1 MNQLGLFEDNQLSL
15 FEKSTNEENIDITF
29 LNIIK
34 DNEVVQMSIK
44 ELFDTSL
51 YSELKAVSFV
61 ASPKFFF
68 STTKDFKKITLILGI
83 EDGSVANSFA
93 TGIAPLFDV
102 SERINIFNS
111 LSDEVKENIRSNNYS
126 IRYPHQG
133 NPIHSKIYLLQGA
146 EATRVIVGSA
156 NFTETAFNNRKQ
168 FEEILVF
175 DNSPLY
181 EIYENRFKD
190 IYNQTVDYIP
200 EMIKKQY
207 ETEKV
212 WVADPEYMKDILI
225 DDLIRQKVV
234 VQLSEEEMEEIKL
247 QPDKIEVEKEDA
259 TQFKQIIEVI
269 TKKDKK
275 TNTFT
280 LLPTASLK
288 QKSVAIKSILSRT
301 SKKSEELDHRFQ
313 LIYNN
318 GTNMLLTTNKSEDV
332 NNSENE
338 LIPFSKMITDK
349 DILKE
354 NLILINSFVEA
365 YELFTARTDVKNQS
379 RIFEIILYAFMST
392 YIWYMR
398 DHYAS
403 EEGRESVR
411 RHFPPFLIIAGRSM
425 SGKTSALEFIGMLL
439 GNTNPYFAY
448 EQVKDS
454 SVIWDYFHSTN
465 VNPLLIDEIEPKF
478 FTSTAAKKGERL
490 IKYISNE
497 IKGHHPVMI
506 GTTNATGFDVT
517 AQTSMRI
524 YYLQIDNTFQ
534 KEAMAESSRYLS
546 EIMSKINSSLF
557 QDFTYRMGK
566 RIQDGSEFYRTDD
579 FLAIGRE
586 VFIEYY
592 KECEM
597 EVPKWFPM
605 KRFNDYDERGKFIW
619 RELYRSHKQAFDI
632 REDNT
637 ILIKIEEFGDRT
649 NRDRANKINFL
660 PPECI
665 IEDSPVLVINKE
677 LFFNFIEMSEKEEK
691 TFLGRIKSF
700 FSKREEERRLI
711 ENNK

>member
-34 DNEVVQMSIK
+34 DNEVIQMSIK

-83 EDGSVANSFA
+83 EDGSVANSFT

-102 SERINIFNS
+102 SERINLFNS
-111 LSDEVKENIRSNNYS
+111 LSDDVKENIRSNNYS

-247 QPDKIEVEKEDA
+247 LPDKIEVEKEDA

-275 TNTFT
+275 TNSFT

-318 GTNMLLTTNKSEDV
+318 GTNMLLTTNKNEEV
-332 NNSENE
+332 NNNENE
-338 LIPFSKMITDK
+338 LIPFSKMISDK

-354 NLILINSFVEA
+354 NLVLINSFVEA
-365 YELFTARTDVKNQS
+365 YELFTARTDIKNQS

-398 DHYAS
+398 DHYA
-403 EEGRESVR
+403 
-411 RHFPPFLIIAGRSM
+411 
-425 SGKTSALEFIGMLL
+425 
-439 GNTNPYFAY
+439 
-448 EQVKDS
+448 
-454 SVIWDYFHSTN
+454 
-465 VNPLLIDEIEPKF
+465 
-478 FTSTAAKKGERL
+478 
-490 IKYISNE
+490 
-497 IKGHHPVMI
+497 
-506 GTTNATGFDVT
+506 
-517 AQTSMRI
+517 
-524 YYLQIDNTFQ
+524 
-534 KEAMAESSRYLS
+534 
-546 EIMSKINSSLF
+546 
-557 QDFTYRMGK
+557 
-566 RIQDGSEFYRTDD
+566 
-579 FLAIGRE
+579 
-586 VFIEYY
+586 
-592 KECEM
+592 
-597 EVPKWFPM
+597 
-605 KRFNDYDERGKFIW
+605 
-619 RELYRSHKQAFDI
+619 
-632 REDNT
+632 
-637 ILIKIEEFGDRT
+637 
-649 NRDRANKINFL
+649 
-660 PPECI
+660 
-665 IEDSPVLVINKE
+665 
-677 LFFNFIEMSEKEEK
+677 
-691 TFLGRIKSF
+691 
-700 FSKREEERRLI
+700 
-711 ENNK
+711 

>member
-83 EDGSVANSFA
+83 EDGSVANSFT

-592 KECEM
+592 KEYEM